1 MFFVWEVVFMEATSA
16 LDTGDTAWMLM
27 STALVLLMTPGL
39 AFFYAGMV
47 RAKNVVS
54 TLFQN
59 LICVGVVGVLWLV
72 CGYSLAFSGNTGG
85 FIGDLGNIMMINV
98 SQEPNPAL
106 AGTIPELVF
115 ALFQGMFA
123 VITPA
128 LITGAFAERMRFFP
142 WVVITALWS
151 LLVYVPVAHWVW
163 GAGGI
168 IKEWGALDF
177 AGGMVVHMTAGFSAL
192 VFGIMERQTP
202 TQEEASRPY
211 DLGLVLLGT
220 ALLFFGWFGFNG
232 GSALGAN
239 GLAAHASTTTF
250 AAAAAA
256 MLSWTFVDYLM
267 RGKTTIMGAC
277 VGLVAGLVAI
287 TPAAGFVTVGVAL
300 LMGAATGIICN
311 MVILFIRTRTKL
323 KDTLDVFGCHGV
335 AGLLGTLLT
344 ALFATKSVNAA
355 GADGLFYG
363 SAALLVPHIM
373 GSLLVI
379 GYSVVM
385 TFIIIK
391 VMRIFTPLTID
402 HAAAEAGIDTHLH
415 GEQVSSVLSMGQ
427 TGSTAKG

>member
-1 MFFVWEVVFMEATSA
+1 MDASVAIN
-16 LDTGDTAWMLM
+16 TGDTSWMLV

-47 RAKNVVS
+47 KANNVVS

-59 LICVGVVGVLWLV
+59 IICVGVVGVLWLV

-85 FIGDLGNIMMINV
+85 LIGDFGNLMMVNV
-98 SQEPNPAL
+98 GQQPNPNL
-106 AGTIPELVF
+106 AGTIPEIVF

-142 WVVITALWS
+142 WVIIMGLWS

-163 GAGGI
+163 GVGGVI
-168 IKEWGALDF
+168 REWGALDF

-192 VFGIMERQTP
+192 VFAIMERHAP
-202 TQEEASRPY
+202 SKEEESRPY

-232 GSALGAN
+232 GSALGAS
-239 GLAAHASTTTF
+239 GLAAHASATTF

-256 MLSWTFVDYLM
+256 MLSWTFVDFLM
-267 RGKTTIMGAC
+267 RGKATIMGAC

-287 TPAAGFVTVGVAL
+287 TPAAGFVTIGVAL
-300 LMGAATGIICN
+300 FIGAITGIICN
-311 MVILFIRTRTKL
+311 MVILFIRTRTGL

-335 AGLLGTLLT
+335 AGVLGTLLT
-344 ALFATKSVNAA
+344 ALFATKSVNPA

-363 SAALLVPHIM
+363 GTSLLVPHLL

-385 TFIIIK
+385 TFGLIK
-391 VMRIFTPLTID
+391 LIRVFTPLTID
-402 HAAAEAGIDTHLH
+402 HAQAAGGIDSHLH
-415 GEQVSSVLSMGQ
+415 GEQVTSILGMA
-427 TGSTAKG
+427 GSTTKA

>member
-1 MFFVWEVVFMEATSA
+1 VENVAAINS
-16 LDTGDTAWMLM
+16 GDTAWMLI

-47 RAKNVVS
+47 KANNAVS

-59 LICVGVVGVLWLV
+59 LICVGVVGVIWIV

-85 FIGDLGNIMMINV
+85 FIGDFGNV
-98 SQEPNPAL
+98 LFSGVGQEPNPNFSS
-106 AGTIPELVF
+106 TIPEINF

-142 WVVITALWS
+142 WVIITGLWS
-151 LLVYVPVAHWVW
+151 LIVYVPVAHWVW
-163 GAGGI
+163 GLGGI
-168 IKEWGALDF
+168 IREWGALDF

-192 VFGIMERQTP
+192 VFGIMERHKP
-202 TQEEASRPY
+202 TKEEQSRPY

-232 GSALGAN
+232 GSALAAN
-239 GLAAHASTTTF
+239 GLAAHASATTF

-256 MLSWTFVDYLM
+256 MLSWTFVDFII
-267 RGKTTIMGAC
+267 RGKPTILGAC
-277 VGLVAGLVAI
+277 IGLVAGLVAI
-287 TPAAGFVTVGVAL
+287 TPAAGFVTIGVAL
-300 LMGAATGIICN
+300 LIGGLTGIVCN
-311 MVILFIRTRTKL
+311 MVILFIRTRTGL

-344 ALFATKSVNAA
+344 AVFATKSVNPA

-363 SAALLVPHIM
+363 GTGLIVPHIL
-373 GSLLVI
+373 GSILVI
-379 GYSVVM
+379 VYSVVG
-385 TFIIIK
+385 TFLIIK
-391 VMRIFTPLTID
+391 FMRLFTTLTID
-402 HAAAEAGIDTHLH
+402 SAAAESGMDGHLH
-415 GEQVSSVLSMGQ
+415 GEQVTSILSMD
-427 TGSTAKG
+427 SPKK